1 MPTADCKPATAQ
13 TSSQHSCQDGEWPA
27 DSQIP
32 PSHTPATLGNFQTT
46 AGPSLFLQ
54 KSLPNSDDPLHD
66 SSLHPCQYGQ
76 AQGIFYSKCILIWL
90 IIVCVAWKFHRRM
103 EEVRVKCS
111 SICLPFQLCLTIFN
125 SPTSHPFLKTH
136 WIQHCRYM
144 CGYVRGCIMLI
155 FFLPQWPSL
164 LSEGW
169 DFVIPFPCLLEFLSG
184 LVSCGSQLLSWVG
197 PGEESTT
204 IVLLNEQNNNLPP
217 KFLSL
222 YIDYWISQLSLFAI
236 GGD

>member
-1 MPTADCKPATAQ
+1 
-13 TSSQHSCQDGEWPA
+13 
-27 DSQIP
+27 
-32 PSHTPATLGNFQTT
+32 
-46 AGPSLFLQ
+46 
-54 KSLPNSDDPLHD
+54 
-66 SSLHPCQYGQ
+66 
-76 AQGIFYSKCILIWL
+76 
-90 IIVCVAWKFHRRM
+90 
-103 EEVRVKCS
+103 
-111 SICLPFQLCLTIFN
+111 
-125 SPTSHPFLKTH
+125 
-136 WIQHCRYM
+136 M
-144 CGYVRGCIMLI
+144 CGYVRGCITLI